1 MLDEETLHRAADELA
16 LRDPHLGAVIE
27 KHGYPPL
34 WAREQGFPTLVK
46 IILEQQVS
54 LASAQ
59 AAFDKLLQ
67 SLGEL
72 TPESFLTLNDI
83 ELKQIGFSR
92 QKTRYCRILA
102 ESVLSGETDLEELN
116 TKSNEEVF
124 ESLTS
129 LKGVGPWT
137 AGIYLLMAL
146 RRPDVWPKGDLA
158 LLVSM
163 QEVKQLKHRPNND
176 EAALIAVTWEPWRS
190 VAARILWHNYLS
202 ERKSKTSFSGGT
214 P

>member
-1 MLDEETLHRAADELA
+1 MLDKETLQEAVDELIDRDHH
-16 LRDPHLGAVIE
+16 LRQVIV

-34 WAREQGFPTLVK
+34 WPRKPGFHTLVK

-59 AAFDKLLQ
+59 AAYDKLL
-67 SLGEL
+67 ERVNHL
-72 TPESFLTLNDI
+72 TPENFIALNDL

-92 QKTRYCRILA
+92 QKIKYCRILS
-102 ESVLSGETDLEELN
+102 ESILSSDLDLGELTEYSDERVMAALTD
-116 TKSNEEVF
+116 
-124 ESLTS
+124 

-137 AGIYLLMAL
+137 AGIYLLLAL
-146 RRPDVWPKGDLA
+146 RRPDVWPIGDHA

-163 QEVKQLKHRPNND
+163 RDVKHLSRIPSN
-176 EAALIAVTWEPWRS
+176 ETAVEIAKAWRPWRS

-202 ERKSKTSFSGGT
+202 ER
-214 P
+214 